1 MTSKSKKTKAI
12 RAGKK
17 KPNKGNLKADL
28 NRIQRNAE
36 ILRESASD
44 KED

>member
-28 NRIQRNAE
+28 KRIQRNAE
-36 ILRESASD
+36 ILRESASN